1 MISPSSLLTQDTLDT
16 LDSTENMGRSDGRSS
31 TPAGQSSGW
40 KALST
45 MTKKRG
51 MAGGVVVN
59 DHQFLVV
66 GGSGDFDDD
75 DSHLSSCE
83 YFDFKTGKWNK
94 LRVEV
99 PFARSGCGVAKH
111 GDFIY
116 VMGGMTDPE
125 TFRSD
130 LLMIYHGGDLS
141 GLAGASILGSSKK
154 WEELPEMT
162 MPKGLFSC
170 VTHSKYIYVIGGID
184 EDRKALDTVER
195 FDVETKNWE
204 PLPPMPTARFGCGA
218 GIVGNKIYVV
228 GGEDSDDQELDTADV
243 FDLATL
249 QWEPQTESNDPLDPP
264 PVAKMKEKR
273 GMLSVLAIDRFVIA
287 IGGGDE
293 DGNLLSTMEVLDT
306 SRNIWINAAKKMP
319 QGNCYTAAGYFKNS
333 HRIIIA
339 GGANEEEVN
348 VTNLADVV
356 QFDSILPSRFKVK
369 ARGQKIHGDLVHGQD
384 QLGVATIAKALA
396 ETLVF
401 KDLEPPFVLGILG
414 KPGQGKTYFSNLM
427 VEHFINIQKQPLDTL
442 VKTTYAG
449 HIYVVKFD
457 AWTYSKG
464 SIFSSLIYEIFKTL
478 NEQLQ
483 FEEEMGDRALE
494 HGDVSTLE
502 VFRDLSSGKQ
512 ELMKKHSKFI
522 RETYAAVKRNG
533 DRASERLLKVMNASY
548 KQDQEELR
556 RIKMEMTQIRTK
568 RIQEQTRRAVTEID
582 RFVVEKALL
591 QALKGAMENKLIPE
605 DDKSVDQLVQNFETI
620 GDYNN
625 LIRSFKKM
633 KWWNY
638 RFRAANIPT
647 FAWVCS
653 AIFFVLAGVLYV
665 VFKDAIVITLTG
677 LMCFAFPVIGNF
689 SSVSNRLHP
698 IINRLEN
705 EAKQE
710 EDVEVGSFDKEDVT
724 QLKNKQQKTYEI
736 QNRGLA
742 LKGRSLRDTI
752 AMKINSKEY
761 ERNTGIVHKVQQDLQ
776 HFSDMMLKRRDT
788 EMLFP
793 RGDPRIVLLVEDLD
807 RCEPSVVVEVI
818 EALQLLVKTE
828 LFVSILAIDPRYTT
842 VALEKHYSGVLNRHS
857 SLSGMAFMEKIIQI
871 PFSLPGVGQDYVD
884 SFVKSQIDVEEK
896 RYSSQSY
903 DIHVDEQNRDS
914 ISVLSSTSSNIGFSS
929 SPRKSKSYK
938 KEDDN
943 AVPKD
948 KVLFTREELTMIT
961 GMLKLFGLGPRSMR
975 RNINVYKVLSVI
987 WKRDNIRFDVD
998 FNLKRATLFLMLL
1011 SSEETT
1017 REVTCNIFELMELGM
1032 VKYHRVMQDSEG
1044 ALQDE
1049 NNLANLFKTE
1059 LQKRDKSFRWD
1070 FGLTSSHESSKKGT
1084 LVSHIEEYLAEYRW
1098 TSFEEWNAIC
1108 SKFLLA
1114 RCFSFSQFSTKGM
1127 KARNRSISS
1136 HQGFL
1141 SNAASRFN
1149 YVDFSGGPFNGNGR
1163 ANHDDSSLDDDE
1175 PIDGM
1180 TEKTLHDLR
1189 WNSSPEKSSA
1199 AQRVHKSNGVN
1210 GHNGHNGHNGA
1221 KYHL

>member
-1 MISPSSLLTQDTLDT
+1 MISPSSLFTKDTIET
-16 LDSTENMGRSDGRSS
+16 LDSTDNMGKSDGKS
-31 TPAGQSSGW
+31 TTPTGQSSGW
-40 KALST
+40 KSLNT
-45 MTKKRG
+45 MNNKRG

-83 YFDFKTGKWNK
+83 YYDIKTGKWNK
-94 LRVEV
+94 LRLEI
-99 PFARSGCGVAKH
+99 PAARSGCGVAKH
-111 GDFIY
+111 GNSLY
-116 VMGGMTDPE
+116 AMGGMTDPE

-130 LLMIYHGGDLS
+130 LLTIDYGGDLS
-141 GLAGASILGSSKK
+141 NLAGASILSPKKK
-154 WEELPEMT
+154 WERLPAMT
-162 MPKGLFSC
+162 NPKGLFSC
-170 VTHSKYIYVIGGID
+170 VVHSKYIYVIGGID

-195 FDVETKNWE
+195 FNVETKTWQE
-204 PLPPMPTARFGCGA
+204 LPPMPSARFGCGA

-228 GGEDSDDQELDTADV
+228 GGEDVDDTELATSDV
-243 FDLATL
+243 FNLATL
-249 QWEPQTESNDPLDPP
+249 EWEPQTESDDPLDPA
-264 PVAKMKEKR
+264 PVAKMKEQR
-273 GMLSVLAIDRFVIA
+273 GMLSVLAINRFIIA

-293 DGNLLSTMEVLDT
+293 DGNLLSTIEVLDT
-306 SRNIWINAAKKMP
+306 SRNIWMNAPKNMP
-319 QGNCYTAAGYFKNS
+319 QGNCYTAAGFFKGT
-333 HRIIIA
+333 HTIIIA

-348 VTNLADVV
+348 VTNLADVI
-356 QFDSILPSRFKVK
+356 QFESILPSRFKVK
-369 ARGQKIHGDLVHGQD
+369 ARGQKITSDMVYGRDE
-384 QLGVATIAKALA
+384 LGVGTIAKALA

-427 VEHFINIQKQPLDTL
+427 IQHLINIQKQPLDTL
-442 VKTTYAG
+442 VRNTYAG

-494 HGDVSTLE
+494 RGDVSTLE

-522 RETYAAVKRNG
+522 RETYAAVKANG

-556 RIKMEMTQIRTK
+556 QIKVELMQIRTK
-568 RIQEQTRRAVTEID
+568 RVQEQTRRAVSEID

-591 QALKGAMENKLIPE
+591 QALLSSMENKLIPE
-605 DDKSVDQLVQNFETI
+605 GDKSVDDLVENFETI

-625 LIRSFKKM
+625 LIKSFKKM

-677 LMCFAFPVIGNF
+677 LMCFAFPAIGNF
-689 SSVSNRLHP
+689 SSVSNRLYP
-698 IINRLEN
+698 IIQRLEN
-705 EAKQE
+705 EIKQD

-724 QLKNKQQKTYEI
+724 ELKNKQQKTKEI

-752 AMKINSKEY
+752 AMKINSNEY
-761 ERNTGIVHKVQQDLQ
+761 ERNTGIVHKIQQDLQ
-776 HFSDMMLKRRDT
+776 HFSDMMLKRRDA

-807 RCEPSVVVEVI
+807 RCESSVVVEVI

-828 LFVSILAIDPRYTT
+828 LFVSILAIDPTYAT
-842 VALEKHYSGVLNRHS
+842 VALEKHYSGLNQNS

-871 PFSLPGVGQDYVD
+871 PFSLPGVGQDFVD
-884 SFVKSQIDVEEK
+884 GFVKSQIDVEEK
-896 RYSSQSY
+896 KYAS
-903 DIHVDEQNRDS
+903 DGFEILVDDDQKLDS
-914 ISVLSSTSSNIGFSS
+914 ISVLSSASSKFDFN
-929 SPRKSKSYK
+929 SPRKSKAST
-938 KEDDN
+938 KEDDK

-948 KVLFTREELTMIT
+948 RVLFTQEELNMIT

-987 WKRDNIRFDVD
+987 WKRDNIRFDVN

-1011 SSEETT
+1011 SSEDTT

-1032 VKYHRVMQDSEG
+1032 VKYHRVMQDAEG
-1044 ALQDE
+1044 APQDE

-1059 LQKRDKSFRWD
+1059 LQKRDKSFRWN
-1070 FGLTSSHESSKKGT
+1070 FGLSSQESTKKGT

-1098 TSFEEWNAIC
+1098 TSFEEWNSIA

-1127 KARNRSISS
+1127 KTRNQSVSS
-1136 HQGFL
+1136 HQSSLGA
-1141 SNAASRFN
+1141 AASRFN
-1149 YVDFSGGPFNGNGR
+1149 YVDFTGGLFNNNGR
-1163 ANHDDSSLDDDE
+1163 PNNEDSSLDDDE
-1175 PIDGM
+1175 PIEVG
-1180 TEKTLHDLR
+1180 TERTLHDLR
-1189 WNSSPEKSSA
+1189 WNSSPEKSSGA
-1199 AQRVHKSNGVN
+1199 RRVHVGNGVN
-1210 GHNGHNGHNGA
+1210 GHNGYNGH
-1221 KYHL
+1221 K